1 MLFQVIRESSP
12 LIRAYI
18 MNRAPLPFQDQEK
31 NRRLA
36 LLFPDL
42 DGYTKSAFIDRIT
55 AEKQIAVVYIPLML
69 PLFQLLDE
77 RQQDK
82 LITQVQKFEI
92 SGLEELIKNYA
103 GRNKQ

>member
-1 MLFQVIRESSP
+1 
-12 LIRAYI
+12 
-18 MNRAPLPFQDQEK
+18 MNRAPLPFRDQEK

-42 DGYTKSAFIDRIT
+42 DGYTKSAFIDRIS
-55 AEKQIAVVYIPLML
+55 AEKPIAVVFIPLLL
-69 PLFQLLDE
+69 PQFQSLDQ
-77 RQQDK
+77 RLQDK

-92 SGLEELIKNYA
+92 SGLEELIKKYT